1 MLEAPVF
8 RCGSLRDRHAGA
20 AVPTTLPAD
29 SGVSSF
35 ALILERNFPMAVVRP
50 FRALRPEPA
59 AAAAVAAVPYDVVS
73 TEEARALA
81 ADAPVSF
88 LHVTRPEI
96 DLAPGIDPHDPV
108 VYRTAVANLWSVRRA
123 APLVVEAEPALY
135 VYRLRDGAHVQ
146 TGLAGCYSL
155 DEYDSGV
162 IKKHE
167 RTRPDKEDDRTRH
180 MVAIEAQTGVVF
192 LTYRQ
197 TRVLD
202 MATEEVCRTEPLF
215 DFEASDGVHHTVWRA
230 TGEQT
235 VGLVAGF
242 AAVPTLYIADGHH
255 RAASAARTRQP
266 LGRRATVVA
275 GPARSAPR
283 GAEPRAENGCS
294 TDVVSGAERDSFLAV
309 AFPDSQTRILPY
321 NRVLSSLAGASSEA
335 FLHKVSERLPVEP
348 TSQTTPDKGAAAM
361 YVAGSWYRLGL
372 SEGVPGT
379 GRDPVASLDVS
390 VLQERVL
397 GPILEVVDIRTD
409 PRVQFVGG
417 VRGTAELERLVDS
430 GQAAVAFSL
439 AAVTVPQLLA
449 IADAGAIMP
458 PKSTW
463 FEPKLRDGLL
473 THLI

>member
-1 MLEAPVF
+1 
-8 RCGSLRDRHAGA
+8 
-20 AVPTTLPAD
+20 
-29 SGVSSF
+29 
-35 ALILERNFPMAVVRP
+35 MAVVSP
-50 FRALRPEPA
+50 FRALRPEPR

-81 ADAPVSF
+81 ADVPLSF

-96 DLAPGIDPHDPV
+96 DLAPGTDPHDPV
-108 VYRTAVANLWSVRRA
+108 VYETAVANLARVRRV

-135 VYRLRDGAHVQ
+135 VYRLRDGGHAQ

-155 DEYDSGV
+155 DEYDSGA

-197 TRVLD
+197 TPLIDAEVER
-202 MATEEVCRTEPLF
+202 VCRTEPLF
-215 DFEASDGVHHTVWRA
+215 DFEAADAVHHTVWRV
-230 TGEQT
+230 TRGQT
-235 VGLVAGF
+235 TGLVGGF

-255 RAASAARTRQP
+255 RAASAARARQT
-266 LGRRATVVA
+266 LGRRATGAA
-275 GPARSAPR
+275 GP
-283 GAEPRAENGCS
+283 
-294 TDVVSGAERDSFLAV
+294 AERDSFLAV
-309 AFPDSQTRILPY
+309 AFPDRQTRILPY
-321 NRVLSSLAGASSEA
+321 NRALSNLAGATPEA
-335 FLHKVSERLPVEP
+335 FLQTVSGLLPVEP
-348 TSQTTPDKGAAAM
+348 TSQTTPDKGTAAM
-361 YVAGSWYRLGL
+361 YVGGRWYQVGL
-372 SEGVPGT
+372 SEGEPST
-379 GRDPVASLDVS
+379 PRDPVASLDVS
-390 VLQERVL
+390 VLQERLL
-397 GPILEVVDIRTD
+397 GPVLEMADIRTD
-409 PRVQFVGG
+409 ARVRFVGG

-439 AAVTVPQLLA
+439 AAVTVPELLA